1 MSCDPT
7 TTALQQLAGC
17 QARVLPAVAA
27 QLKTETT
34 GRGPTQPPSRL
45 ISEADAQNR

>member
-1 MSCDPT
+1 MSCDPI
-7 TTALQQLAGC
+7 TTALQQLAGY
-17 QARVLPAVAA
+17 QARDLPAVAT

-34 GRGPTQPPSRL
+34 GCGHPPPRNRL